1 MRKIL
6 FLTVLSLVGSHI
18 IYSQHTEGL
27 TSARMS
33 SLNMLK
39 TETFNDLTN
48 NILPFWT
55 ANMIDTTRGGF
66 FGRIDGLNQVYPDAD
81 KGGIL
86 NARILWTYSA
96 AFTITGDSSHLLI
109 ARRARDYIVNHFL
122 DRENGGAYMSVRADG
137 SPGDTRKQVYTNAFF
152 IYALSEYSDASGD
165 IESLD
170 EALSLF
176 HVLEQYATDR
186 EYNGYY
192 ELFSQKWERLRERM
206 IGETSEKDEKTM
218 NTHLHLLEAYANLYR
233 LSGDRLVGERLRNLI
248 GIFLEKIIDKNT
260 SHLICFMDRNWN
272 STSTIH
278 SYGHDIESSW
288 LLYEA
293 AVILGDKELIARAE
307 KASLKI
313 AGAAAEGYQPD
324 GSMLTEKDFATGH
337 ISARRSWWEQAE
349 TVVGYLNAF
358 ELSGDED
365 YLMKSMKSWEYIKN
379 NFIDKEKG
387 GWFSYISDKGVPS
400 GDKGG
405 YWICPYHNGRMCIEV
420 TKRIKGTGK

>member
-6 FLTVLSLVGSHI
+6 LLTVFLLLGSYI
-18 IYSQHTEGL
+18 VYPQHVNGL
-27 TSARMS
+27 TPFQIS
-33 SLNMLK
+33 SLQKLK
-39 TETFNDLTN
+39 TESFDDLTD
-48 NILPFWT
+48 NILNFWT
-55 ANMIDTTRGGF
+55 TNMIDSTRGGF
-66 FGRIDGLNQVYPDAD
+66 FGRIDGLNQVHPDAD

-96 AFTITGDSSHLLI
+96 AFTITGDSSHLLV
-109 ARRARDYIVNHFL
+109 ARRARDYIVDHFI
-122 DRENGGAYMSVRADG
+122 DRKNGGAYMSVKADG

-152 IYALSEYSDASGD
+152 IYALSEYTRASGD

-170 EALSLF
+170 EAMSLF
-176 HVLEQYATDR
+176 HVLEQYASDR

-192 ELFSQKWERLRERM
+192 ELFTQDWERLRERM

-218 NTHLHLLEAYANLYR
+218 NTHLHLLEAYANLFGI
-233 LSGDRLVGERLRNLI
+233 SGDRLVGERLRNLI
-248 GIFLEKIIDKNT
+248 EIFLDRIIDKNT

-278 SYGHDIESSW
+278 SYGHDIECSW

-293 AVILGDKELIARAE
+293 AVILGDKELIAGAE

-313 AGAAAEGYQPD
+313 ADAAAEGYQPD
-324 GSMLTEKDFATGH
+324 GSMLTEKDYATGH
-337 ISARRSWWEQAE
+337 IRTQRSWWEQAE

-358 ELSGDED
+358 ELSGEEE

-379 NFIDKEKG
+379 NFIDRENG
-387 GWFSYISDKGVPS
+387 GWFSYVSDKGVPS

-420 TKRIKGTGK
+420 NKRIKGPAR